1 MVSKQSTSVSR
12 RGFIRSAGIA
22 AASIS
27 APLILSSGCSSCRV
41 APSHKITLGFIGM
54 GNQGR
59 SRNLGTFLN
68 QDDAKI
74 LAVCDCKLSA
84 AHETKKIVDARY
96 GNSDC
101 TVYQDFREVIARTDI
116 DAVVIST
123 PDHWHIP
130 MSMMALQAGKDV
142 FCEKPSLFIKEG
154 IGLVEEVKKRKA
166 VFQWGIEDRS
176 LIKYH
181 HMAGWVRSGAI
192 GRLQSIHVT
201 LPGKEPYLLDGPAP
215 VPDDLDWNLWVG
227 PAPMREY
234 TPTITGPMNW
244 RLNVD
249 FGGGM
254 LTDWGAHLC
263 DTAQVAAGMERSGP
277 VEVSGTGRQLDPE
290 IYQTN
295 APIGFNLHYRYANGV
310 EMFVNDGEV
319 DLRFVGTKGWVRC
332 EGWDGIWSASDPGIL
347 RIKDFGRK
355 MWPLPPIEHRDFL
368 DSMRSGRAPAYF
380 AEAGHRL
387 STTLHLG
394 HIALRSGRTIR
405 WDPKKEFFADGDTES
420 AKSIVYD
427 RPARDW
433 AKV

>member
-1 MVSKQSTSVSR
+1 MKKQSNTVSR
-12 RGFIRSAGIA
+12 RQFISNSGLAAVAIA
-22 AASIS
+22 APTII
-27 APLILSSGCSSCRV
+27 PCGCVSNRI

-54 GNQGR
+54 GIQGR

-74 LAVCDCKLSA
+74 LAVCDCLLSRAHA
-84 AHETKKIVDARY
+84 AKKVVDARY
-96 GNSDC
+96 QNSDC
-101 TVYQDFREVIARTDI
+101 AVYQDFREIINRPDI

-130 MSMMALQAGKDV
+130 MSMMALRAGKDV

-154 IGLVEEVKKRKA
+154 IGLVEEVKKRNA

-181 HMAGWVRSGAI
+181 RLAGWVRSGAI
-192 GRLQSIHVT
+192 GELKSIHVT
-201 LPGKEPYLLDGPAP
+201 LPGWEPFPLDEPAP
-215 VPDDLDWNLWVG
+215 IPDDLDWNLWLG
-227 PAPMREY
+227 PAPMRDY
-234 TPTITGPMNW
+234 TPTITGPINW
-244 RLNVD
+244 RLVSD

-254 LTDWGAHLC
+254 LTDWGPHLI
-263 DTAQVAAGMERSGP
+263 DTAQVAAGVQESGP
-277 VEVSGTGRQLDPE
+277 VEVSGTGRKLDPK

-295 APIGFNLHYRYANGV
+295 TPVGFSLRYRYANGV
-310 EMFVNDGEV
+310 EMFVDDGEV

-332 EGWDGIWSASDPGIL
+332 YKWDGELSASDPSIL
-347 RIKDFGRK
+347 RIKNFGRK

-368 DSMRSGRAPAYF
+368 NSMRSGRKPAYF
-380 AEAGHRL
+380 TEAGHRL

-394 HIALRSGRTIR
+394 HIAIRSGRTIR
-405 WDPKKEFFADGDTES
+405 WNPEKQFFAEGDTES

-433 AKV
+433 ECA